1 MLYYLDTNICI
12 TCIRKSIKTEN
23 IVRRFIEYGYFNIK
37 LSTIVIAELMHGAY
51 KSKRTEETL
60 SDTEEFIAGF
70 EVIPFDYD
78 AAVAYGKIKASLERK
93 GQVIGPND
101 MLIAAVALSRNA
113 VLVTNNTRE
122 FSRIDG
128 LKLDDWTL

>member
-37 LSTIVIAELMHGAY
+37 LSTIVIAELMHSAY

>member
-1 MLYYLDTNICI
+1 MLYFIDTNICI
-12 TCIRKSIKTEN
+12 SCIRGSKKTE
-23 IVRRFIEYGYFNIK
+23 VLGYKFIIHEDDIRIPI
-37 LSTIVIAELMHGAY
+37 IVIAELMHGVY
-51 KSKRTEETL
+51 KSKFTEKTLKETQDFL
-60 SDTEEFIAGF
+60 SDLEI
-70 EVIPFDYD
+70 VPFDYD

-101 MLIAAVALSRNA
+101 MLIAAIALSRNA
-113 VLVTNNTRE
+113 VLVTNNTHE

>member
-101 MLIAAVALSRNA
+101 MLIAAAALSRNA

-128 LKLDDWTL
+128 LKLEDWTL

>member
-37 LSTIVIAELMHGAY
+37 LSTIVIAELMHSAY

-70 EVIPFDYD
+70 EIIPFDYD

>member
-70 EVIPFDYD
+70 EIIPFDYD

>member
-51 KSKRTEETL
+51 KSKRTEKTL

-93 GQVIGPND
+93 GQVIGSND

>member
-70 EVIPFDYD
+70 EIIPFDYD

-128 LKLDDWTL
+128 LKLEDWTL

>member
-1 MLYYLDTNICI
+1 MLYFIDTNVCI
-12 TCIRKSIKTEN
+12 SCIRGSRKTEALGYK
-23 IVRRFIEYGYFNIK
+23 FILHENDIRVPI
-37 LSTIVIAELMHGAY
+37 IVIAELMHGAY
-51 KSKRTEETL
+51 KSKITEQTLKETEDFL
-60 SDTEEFIAGF
+60 SDLDI
-70 EVIPFDYD
+70 VPFDYD

-101 MLIAAVALSRNA
+101 MLIAAIALSRNA
-113 VLVTNNTRE
+113 TLVTNNTRE